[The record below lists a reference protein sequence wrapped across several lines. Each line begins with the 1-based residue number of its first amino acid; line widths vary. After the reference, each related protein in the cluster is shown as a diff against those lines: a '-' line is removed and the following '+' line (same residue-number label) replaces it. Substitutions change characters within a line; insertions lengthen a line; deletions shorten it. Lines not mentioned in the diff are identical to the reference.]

1 MNDLMNHYI
10 IDLTN
15 IFLFF
20 QQVFQCFGEYG
31 DVLTLYGSCEQ
42 AYYGKFWILSNV
54 TIIRKACL
62 ILLFLSLTDRGD
74 ILIALAHIPAVI
86 S

>member
-42 AYYGKFWILSNV
+42 AYYGKF
-54 TIIRKACL
+54 
-62 ILLFLSLTDRGD
+62 
-74 ILIALAHIPAVI
+74 
-86 S
+86 